1 MYIYILV
8 YMTHMAQCSCT

>member
-8 YMTHMAQCSCT
+8 IVAVS